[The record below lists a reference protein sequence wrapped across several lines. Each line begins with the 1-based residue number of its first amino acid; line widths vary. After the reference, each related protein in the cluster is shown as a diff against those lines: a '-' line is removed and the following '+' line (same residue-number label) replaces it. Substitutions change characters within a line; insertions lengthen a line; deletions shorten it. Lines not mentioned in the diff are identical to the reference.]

1 VKTCLALPIDVENGG
16 LFNINGGTYTQQG
29 VVYNGDRISLQGDVG
44 AAEIK
49 HFYTVHVGD
58 YSTSWTVTVAP

>member
-1 VKTCLALPIDVENGG
+1 MENCG
-16 LFNINGGTYTQQG
+16 LFNINGGTDTRKQG

-49 HFYTVHVGD
+49 HFHTVHVGE

>member
-1 VKTCLALPIDVENGG
+1 MENGG
-16 LFNINGGTYTQQG
+16 LFNINGGTYTQHG
-29 VVYNGDRISLQGDVG
+29 VVYNGDFGLQGDVG

-49 HFYTVHVGD
+49 HFYTVHFGD